1 MAAIAYRRRAL
12 PVCWQVRRRTGVSD
26 ADQQKSLL
34 AKLSKRIEEACE
46 ARSEAEVPEAEAP
59 EVIVIGDGSFHSTE
73 LMSYLSDKGWFYRL
87 RLHSDSYVRLS
98 KEGSWKQLGDL
109 APEEGGEYRYLNG
122 VYVTKTDPYGPVS
135 IAICHADGEED
146 PWFIATSEQEA
157 DYLTLRTYSR
167 RMWIEELFGDLQASG
182 FQLQKSGLYEPARLS
197 RLAGGSFLDVRVA
210 DECGRVGYKKRI
222 PQACRAHRP
231 PRPELRGDW
240 TTLHSTMYDQ
250 RKTLACQYQTLL
262 PKTVR

>member
-1 MAAIAYRRRAL
+1 
-12 PVCWQVRRRTGVSD
+12 VRRRTGVSD

-46 ARSEAEVPEAEAP
+46 DSEAAEEEEKEACEASPEAEAP
-59 EVIVIGDGSFHSTE
+59 EVIVIGDGGFHSTE

-135 IAICHADGEED
+135 IAICHADEEED
-146 PWFIATSEQEA
+146 PWFIATSEQQEA

-167 RMWIEELFGDLQASG
+167 RMWIEELFGDLEAGG

-197 RLAGGSFLDVRVA
+197 RLVMALS
-210 DECGRVGYKKRI
+210 
-222 PQACRAHRP
+222 
-231 PRPELRGDW
+231 
-240 TTLHSTMYDQ
+240 
-250 RKTLACQYQTLL
+250 
-262 PKTVR
+262 

>member
-46 ARSEAEVPEAEAP
+46 ARSEAEAP

-73 LMSYLSDKGWFYRL
+73 LMSYLSDKGWSYRL
-87 RLHSDSYVRLS
+87 RLHSDTYIRFSNG
-98 KEGSWKQLGDL
+98 EWKQLGDL

-146 PWFIATSEQEA
+146 PWFIATSEQQEA

-167 RMWIEELFGDLQASG
+167 RMWIEELFGDLQAGG

-197 RLAGGSFLDVRVA
+197 RLVMALSWTYVWLMNVGVWATKRGFRKLVGRTDRRDRSYAEIGRRYIQRCMTNGKPLHVSIKPYFRKLSGS
-210 DECGRVGYKKRI
+210 
-222 PQACRAHRP
+222 
-231 PRPELRGDW
+231 
-240 TTLHSTMYDQ
+240 
-250 RKTLACQYQTLL
+250 
-262 PKTVR
+262 